1 MKKIA
6 IFLLTLL
13 VTTFAIAQRNDTK
26 LIRLAVQRQMH
37 TYPKSTLQDLYKN
50 FFQDSFGLEH
60 LMGDSAAMRQYIIE
74 EAQEAQKTSTYY
86 EKIGYQNNFYRVSL
100 ALIKDS
106 IVSVDDFMHA
116 FMQSK
121 QGFKPITIDSWKK
134 DWQKI
139 DSIIYSMR
147 LNLDNYESDRKAIFS
162 MLRNGSYALHHS
174 KQFNAYYHP
183 HYRII
188 EKKAF
193 ESILLPLIEKK
204 ENKTSSPNI
213 FSLFYQILSLF

>member
-13 VTTFAIAQRNDTK
+13 VTSLAFAQKNDTE
-26 LIRLAVQRQMH
+26 LIRLAVQRQLQ

-74 EAQEAQKTSTYY
+74 EAQETQKTSTYY

-106 IVSVDDFMHA
+106 IVSANDFMRA

-121 QGFKPITIDSWKK
+121 QGFKPITLSSWKK
-134 DWQKI
+134 NWQKI
-139 DSIIYSMR
+139 DSIIYSMK
-147 LNLDNYESDRKAIFS
+147 LNLDNYASDRKAIFS
-162 MLRNGSYALHHS
+162 MLRSGSYAVHHS

-188 EKKAF
+188 EKGAF
-193 ESILLPLIEKK
+193 ESILLPLLEK
-204 ENKTSSPNI
+204 NNH
-213 FSLFYQILSLF
+213 

>member
-1 MKKIA
+1 MKKTA
-6 IFLLTLL
+6 IFFITLL
-13 VTTFAIAQRNDTK
+13 VTALAFAQKNDNE
-26 LIRLAVQRQMH
+26 LIRLAIQRQLQ

-60 LMGDSAAMRQYIIE
+60 LMGDSAEMRQYIIE
-74 EAQEAQKTSTYY
+74 EAQEAQKTNTYY

-106 IVSVDDFMHA
+106 IVSANDFMRA

-121 QGFKPITIDSWKK
+121 QGFKPVTLSSWKK

-139 DSIIYSMR
+139 DSIIYSMK
-147 LNLDNYESDRKAIFS
+147 LNLDNYASDRKAIFS
-162 MLRNGSYALHHS
+162 MLRSGSYAVHHS

-188 EKKAF
+188 EKGAF
-193 ESILLPLIEKK
+193 ESILLPLIEK
-204 ENKTSSPNI
+204 NNH
-213 FSLFYQILSLF
+213 

>member
-1 MKKIA
+1 MKKTA
-6 IFLLTLL
+6 IFVITLL
-13 VTTFAIAQRNDTK
+13 VTALAFAQKNDNE
-26 LIRLAVQRQMH
+26 LIRLAIQKQLQ

-60 LMGDSAAMRQYIIE
+60 LMGDSAEMRQYIIE
-74 EAQEAQKTSTYY
+74 EAQEAQKTNTYY

-106 IVSVDDFMHA
+106 IVSANDFMRA

-121 QGFKPITIDSWKK
+121 QGFKPITLSSWKK

-139 DSIIYSMR
+139 DSIIYSMK
-147 LNLDNYESDRKAIFS
+147 LNLDNYASDRKAIFS
-162 MLRNGSYALHHS
+162 MLRSGSYAVHHS

-188 EKKAF
+188 EKGAF
-193 ESILLPLIEKK
+193 ESILLPLLEK
-204 ENKTSSPNI
+204 NNH
-213 FSLFYQILSLF
+213 

>member
-1 MKKIA
+1 MKKTA
-6 IFLLTLL
+6 IFFITLL
-13 VTTFAIAQRNDTK
+13 VTALAFAQKNDNE
-26 LIRLAVQRQMH
+26 LIRLAIQRQLQ

-60 LMGDSAAMRQYIIE
+60 LMGDSAEMRQYIIE
-74 EAQEAQKTSTYY
+74 EAQEAQKTNTYY

-106 IVSVDDFMHA
+106 IVSANDFMRA

-121 QGFKPITIDSWKK
+121 QGFKPITLSSWKK

-139 DSIIYSMR
+139 DSIIYSMK
-147 LNLDNYESDRKAIFS
+147 LNLDNYASDRKAIFS
-162 MLRNGSYALHHS
+162 MLRSGSYAVHHS

-188 EKKAF
+188 EKGAF
-193 ESILLPLIEKK
+193 ESILLPLIEK
-204 ENKTSSPNI
+204 NNH
-213 FSLFYQILSLF
+213 

>member
-13 VTTFAIAQRNDTK
+13 VTSLAFAQKNDTE
-26 LIRLAVQRQMH
+26 LIRLAVQRQLQ

-74 EAQEAQKTSTYY
+74 EAQETQKTSTYY

-106 IVSVDDFMHA
+106 IVSANDFMRA

-121 QGFKPITIDSWKK
+121 QGFKPITLSSWKK

-139 DSIIYSMR
+139 DSIIYSMK
-147 LNLDNYESDRKAIFS
+147 LNLDNYASDRKAIFS
-162 MLRNGSYALHHS
+162 MLRSGSYAVHHS

-188 EKKAF
+188 EKGAF
-193 ESILLPLIEKK
+193 ESILLPLIEK
-204 ENKTSSPNI
+204 NNH
-213 FSLFYQILSLF
+213 